1 MMDSGSLPC
10 GWKWVSLEDVAIQEK
25 NSIVDGP
32 FGSNLKTSDYIESGV
47 PVLQGKNITGNSFR
61 LFDLRYVS
69 EDKANELS
77 RSSAVVGDI
86 LIIKIGSI
94 GYSAEISDLGGA
106 KRAIIPANL
115 VKASIDE
122 KVVYKSFLL
131 YWLKHPS
138 VKNYFRRNATKTAQP
153 ALSLKKIKQLP
164 IPLPPLPIQKQI
176 AAVLEKADT
185 LHQQSQQMEQELNS
199 LAQSV
204 FLDKF
209 GDAKSNPKRWQ
220 KRPLKSILEKLVG
233 GKSLAAPEQQTDVSE
248 YRVLKIS
255 AVTSGQYN
263 PLESKALPADYI
275 PPKEHFVQVNDLLFS
290 RANTTELVGATT
302 MVFDTPENLLLPD
315 KLWKFQWK
323 ESEPLSQ
330 IFMWKLL
337 SSKAMRHRLSEIS
350 SGSGGSMK
358 NISKSKLL
366 ELEVIFPDYDKQ
378 MEYENF
384 YLRLRDQMLLN
395 KEYISQAEGQFKS
408 IMQRAFKGEL
418 EIKDLA

>member
-1 MMDSGSLPC
+1 M
-10 GWKWVSLEDVAIQEK
+10 
-25 NSIVDGP
+25 
-32 FGSNLKTSDYIESGV
+32 
-47 PVLQGKNITGNSFR
+47 
-61 LFDLRYVS
+61 
-69 EDKANELS
+69 
-77 RSSAVVGDI
+77 
-86 LIIKIGSI
+86 
-94 GYSAEISDLGGA
+94 
-106 KRAIIPANL
+106 
-115 VKASIDE
+115 
-122 KVVYKSFLL
+122 
-131 YWLKHPS
+131 
-138 VKNYFRRNATKTAQP
+138 
-153 ALSLKKIKQLP
+153 
-164 IPLPPLPIQKQI
+164 
-176 AAVLEKADT
+176 
-185 LHQQSQQMEQELNS
+185 
-199 LAQSV
+199 
-204 FLDKF
+204 F
-209 GDAKSNPKRWQ
+209 GDPKSNPKRWQ
-220 KRPLKSILEKLVG
+220 KKPLKNILEKLVG
-233 GKSLAAPEQQTDVSE
+233 GKSLAAPEQHTDVSE

-275 PPKEHFVQVNDLLFS
+275 PPKEHFVQVNDLLIS

-366 ELEVIFPDYDKQ
+366 ELEVIFPDYEKQ

-408 IMQRAFKGEL
+408 LMQRAFKGEL
-418 EIKDLA
+418 DLKDVA

>member
-1 MMDSGSLPC
+1 VSWKVLRLNEIGDIVTGNTPSKTNSEFYGGEVPFVSPAELGHGRIVRAKQTLTQLGAKSARVLPKNSVLICCIGSLGKVGLAGVDLATNQQINSIIVNERVAYYKYVYYYC
-10 GWKWVSLEDVAIQEK
+10 LTLKKRLESIAPATTVAIVNK
-25 NSIVDGP
+25 SK
-32 FGSNLKTSDYIESGV
+32 FGDLK
-47 PVLQGKNITGNSFR
+47 
-61 LFDLRYVS
+61 
-69 EDKANELS
+69 
-77 RSSAVVGDI
+77 
-86 LIIKIGSI
+86 
-94 GYSAEISDLGGA
+94 
-106 KRAIIPANL
+106 
-115 VKASIDE
+115 
-122 KVVYKSFLL
+122 
-131 YWLKHPS
+131 
-138 VKNYFRRNATKTAQP
+138 
-153 ALSLKKIKQLP
+153 
-164 IPLPPLPIQKQI
+164 IPLPSLATQKQI
-176 AAVLEKADT
+176 AAVLEKADN
-185 LHQQSQQMEQELNS
+185 LRQQSQQMERELNS

-204 FLDKF
+204 FWDMF
-209 GDAKSNPKRWQ
+209 GDPKSNPKRWQ

-233 GKSLAAPEQQTDVSE
+233 GKSLAAPEQHTDVSE

-275 PPKEHFVQVNDLLFS
+275 PPKEHFVQVNDLLIS

-395 KEYISQAEGQFKS
+395 KEYISQAEGQFNS
-408 IMQRAFKGEL
+408 LMQRAFKGEL
-418 EIKDLA
+418 EIKNVA

>member
-1 MMDSGSLPC
+1 VTWPTLT
-10 GWKWVSLEDVAIQEK
+10 LE
-25 NSIVDGP
+25 NIVKI
-32 FGSNLKTSDYIESGV
+32 SK
-47 PVLQGKNITGNSFR
+47 GK
-61 LFDLRYVS
+61 
-69 EDKANELS
+69 KH
-77 RSSAVVGDI
+77 
-86 LIIKIGSI
+86 
-94 GYSAEISDLGGA
+94 
-106 KRAIIPANL
+106 NL
-115 VKASIDE
+115 VKSVTNNRYIQIDDLRNDNLIKFTDDDKGTFVE
-122 KVVYKSFLL
+122 PSDVIIAWDGANAGTVGYGLEGLIGSTLARLKVIIPHIDTNYLGRFLQS
-131 YWLKHPS
+131 KF
-138 VKNYFRRNATKTAQP
+138 KEIRNNCTGATIPHVSKVH
-153 ALSLKKIKQLP
+153 LNSLLVP
-164 IPLPPLPIQKQI
+164 VPPLPIQKQI
-176 AAVLEKADT
+176 AAVLEKADN
-185 LHQQSQQMEQELNS
+185 LRQQSQQMEQELNS

-204 FLDKF
+204 FLDMF
-209 GDAKSNPKRWQ
+209 GDPKSNPKRWQ

-233 GKSLAAPEQQTDVSE
+233 GKSLAAPEQHIDVSE

-275 PPKEHFVQVNDLLFS
+275 PPKEHLVQVNDLLIS

-366 ELEVIFPDYDKQ
+366 ELEIIFPDYEKQ

-408 IMQRAFKGEL
+408 LMQRAFKGEF

>member
-1 MMDSGSLPC
+1 VSWQLVDLGSLFEV
-10 GWKWVSLEDVAIQEK
+10 GSSKRVHQSDWRK
-25 NSIVDGP
+25 N
-32 FGSNLKTSDYIESGV
+32 GV
-47 PVLQGKNITGNSFR
+47 PFYRAREVVRLSTDGRVENDLFIERSLYEEYAEKFGVPELGDLLISAVGTLGKVYEVQADDEFYFKDASVIW
-61 LFDLRYVS
+61 LRKKS
-69 EDKANELS
+69 EVDTSYIKWAL
-77 RSSAVVGDI
+77 RSSKVQQYIQNYSGATVGTFT
-86 LIIKIGSI
+86 
-94 GYSAEISDLGGA
+94 ISKA
-106 KRAIIPANL
+106 K
-115 VKASIDE
+115 
-122 KVVYKSFLL
+122 
-131 YWLKHPS
+131 
-138 VKNYFRRNATKTAQP
+138 KTQ
-153 ALSLKKIKQLP
+153 
-164 IPLPPLPIQKQI
+164 IPLPPLAIQKQI
-176 AAVLEKADT
+176 AAVLDKANK
-185 LHQQSQQMEQELNS
+185 LRQQSQQMEQELNS

-209 GDAKSNPKRWQ
+209 GDPKSNPKRWQ

-233 GKSLAAPEQQTDVSE
+233 GKSLAAPEQHTDVSE

-263 PLESKALPADYI
+263 PSESKALPADYI

-366 ELEVIFPDYDKQ
+366 ELEVIFPDYEKQ

-384 YLRLRDQMLLN
+384 YLRLRDQILLN
-395 KEYISQAEGQFKS
+395 KEYISQAEGQFDS
-408 IMQRAFKGEL
+408 LMQRAFKGEL
-418 EIKDLA
+418 EIKDVA

>member
-1 MMDSGSLPC
+1 MTWPTLT
-10 GWKWVSLEDVAIQEK
+10 LE
-25 NSIVDGP
+25 NIVKI
-32 FGSNLKTSDYIESGV
+32 SK
-47 PVLQGKNITGNSFR
+47 GK
-61 LFDLRYVS
+61 
-69 EDKANELS
+69 KH
-77 RSSAVVGDI
+77 
-86 LIIKIGSI
+86 
-94 GYSAEISDLGGA
+94 
-106 KRAIIPANL
+106 NL
-115 VKASIDE
+115 VKSVTNNRYIQIDDLRNDNLIKFTDDDKGTFVE
-122 KVVYKSFLL
+122 PSDVIIAWDGANAGTVGYGLEGLIGSTLARLKVIIPHIDTNYLGRFLQS
-131 YWLKHPS
+131 KF
-138 VKNYFRRNATKTAQP
+138 KEIRNNCTGATIPHVSKVH
-153 ALSLKKIKQLP
+153 LNSLLVP
-164 IPLPPLPIQKQI
+164 VPPLPIQKQI
-176 AAVLEKADT
+176 AAVLEKADN
-185 LHQQSQQMEQELNS
+185 LRQQCQQMEQELNS

-204 FLDKF
+204 FLDMF
-209 GDAKSNPKRWQ
+209 GDPKSNPKRWQ

-233 GKSLAAPEQQTDVSE
+233 GKSLAAPEQHIDVSE

-275 PPKEHFVQVNDLLFS
+275 PPKEHLVQVNDLLIS

-366 ELEVIFPDYDKQ
+366 ELEIIFPDYEKQ

-408 IMQRAFKGEL
+408 LMQRAFKGEF

>member
-1 MMDSGSLPC
+1 MFPVYALDELVNVKGGGTPSKKISSYWNGDIPWATVKDLKSREINQTEDYISSEGVAHSATNIIPSGTIIIPTRMAL
-10 GWKWVSLEDVAIQEK
+10 GKVAIAGLDLAINQ
-25 NSIVDGP
+25 D
-32 FGSNLKTSDYIESGV
+32 LK
-47 PVLQGKNITGNSFR
+47 
-61 LFDLRYVS
+61 
-69 EDKANELS
+69 A
-77 RSSAVVGDI
+77 
-86 LIIKIGSI
+86 LIIKS
-94 GYSAEISDLGGA
+94 
-106 KRAIIPANL
+106 PQ
-115 VKASIDE
+115 
-122 KVVYKSFLL
+122 KVD
-131 YWLKHPS
+131 
-138 VKNYFRRNATKTAQP
+138 KNYLARFLESQAQNIVKKGKGATVKGITLDVLK
-153 ALSLKKIKQLP
+153 ALEV
-164 IPLPPLPIQKQI
+164 PLPPLPIQKQI
-176 AAVLEKADT
+176 AAVLEKADN
-185 LHQQSQQMEQELNS
+185 LRQQSQQMEQELNS

-204 FLDKF
+204 FLDMF
-209 GDAKSNPKRWQ
+209 GDPKSNPKRWQ

-233 GKSLAAPEQQTDVSE
+233 GKSLAAPEQHTDVSE

-263 PLESKALPADYI
+263 PSESKALPADYI

-366 ELEVIFPDYDKQ
+366 ELEVIFPDYEKQ

-395 KEYISQAEGQFKS
+395 KEYISQAEGQFDS
-408 IMQRAFKGEL
+408 LMQSAFKGEL
-418 EIKDLA
+418 EIKDVA

>member
-1 MMDSGSLPC
+1 MRWKTIDLSDCCDVLSGYAFKSSYFGDKGIPIVRIRDVVRGFSETMYQGEYKSEYLIDS
-10 GWKWVSLEDVAIQEK
+10 
-25 NSIVDGP
+25 
-32 FGSNLKTSDYIESGV
+32 
-47 PVLQGKNITGNSFR
+47 
-61 LFDLRYVS
+61 
-69 EDKANELS
+69 
-77 RSSAVVGDI
+77 GDI
-86 LIIKIGSI
+86 LIGMDGDFNLAKWK
-94 GYSAEISDLGGA
+94 GGKA
-106 KRAIIPANL
+106 LLNQRVCKIIPKVGIIDPQFLFYYLPIAL
-115 VKASIDE
+115 QEIWVETPYVTVKH
-122 KVVYKSFLL
+122 L
-131 YWLKHPS
+131 S
-138 VKNYFRRNATKTAQP
+138 VKKVN
-153 ALSLKKIKQLP
+153 SIKVPFPP
-164 IPLPPLPIQKQI
+164 IAEQIRI
-176 AAVLEKADT
+176 AAVLEKADN
-185 LHQQSQQMEQELNS
+185 LRQQSQQMEQELNS

-204 FLDKF
+204 FLDMF
-209 GDAKSNPKRWQ
+209 GDPKSNPKRWQ
-220 KRPLKSILEKLVG
+220 RRPLKSILEKLVG
-233 GKSLAAPEQQTDVSE
+233 GKSLAAPEQHTDVSE

-255 AVTSGQYN
+255 AVTTGQYN
-263 PLESKALPADYI
+263 PLESKALPAGYI
-275 PPKEHFVQVNDLLFS
+275 PPKEHFVQVNDLLIS

-366 ELEVIFPDYDKQ
+366 ELEVIFPDYEKQ

-418 EIKDLA
+418 DLKDVA

>member
-1 MMDSGSLPC
+1 MSWPLV
-10 GWKWVSLEDVAIQEK
+10 KLEDISVVNPRLPK
-25 NSIVDGP
+25 NVDE
-32 FGSNLKTSDYIESGV
+32 LEQI
-47 PVLQGKNITGNSFR
+47 SF
-61 LFDLRYVS
+61 LRMASVS
-69 EDKANELS
+69 EEATILNIERKQLFEAKKGFTYFEK
-77 RSSAVVGDI
+77 GDI
-86 LIIKIGSI
+86 LLAKITPCFENGKAVFLDDLPTQIGFGSTEFHVI
-94 GYSAEISDLGGA
+94 RVDSSIADAKYVFFMLWNDGFRFLAERNMTGSAGQ
-106 KRAIIPANL
+106 KRVPANFL
-115 VKASIDE
+115 KGVK
-122 KVVYKSFLL
+122 
-131 YWLKHPS
+131 
-138 VKNYFRRNATKTAQP
+138 
-153 ALSLKKIKQLP
+153 
-164 IPLPPLPIQKQI
+164 IPLPPLSIQKQI
-176 AAVLEKADT
+176 AAVLEKADK
-185 LHQQSQQMEQELNS
+185 LRQQSQQMERELNS

-204 FLDKF
+204 FWDMF
-209 GDAKSNPKRWQ
+209 GDPKRWQ

-233 GKSLAAPEQQTDVSE
+233 GKSLAAPEQHTDVSE

-315 KLWKFQWK
+315 KLWKFEWK

-384 YLRLRDQMLLN
+384 YLRLRDKMLLN

-408 IMQRAFKGEL
+408 LMQRAFKGEL
-418 EIKDLA
+418 DLKDVA

>member
-1 MMDSGSLPC
+1 MTWPTLT
-10 GWKWVSLEDVAIQEK
+10 LE
-25 NSIVDGP
+25 NIVKI
-32 FGSNLKTSDYIESGV
+32 SK
-47 PVLQGKNITGNSFR
+47 GK
-61 LFDLRYVS
+61 
-69 EDKANELS
+69 KH
-77 RSSAVVGDI
+77 
-86 LIIKIGSI
+86 
-94 GYSAEISDLGGA
+94 
-106 KRAIIPANL
+106 NL
-115 VKASIDE
+115 VKSVTNNRYIQIDDLRNDNLIKFTDDDKGTFVE
-122 KVVYKSFLL
+122 PSDVIIAWDGANAGTVGYGLEGLIGSTLARLKVIIPHIDTNYLGRFLQS
-131 YWLKHPS
+131 KF
-138 VKNYFRRNATKTAQP
+138 KEIRNNCTGATIPHVSKVH
-153 ALSLKKIKQLP
+153 LNSLLVP
-164 IPLPPLPIQKQI
+164 VPPLPIQKQI
-176 AAVLEKADT
+176 AAVLEKADN
-185 LHQQSQQMEQELNS
+185 LRQQSQQMEQELNS

-204 FLDKF
+204 FLDMF
-209 GDAKSNPKRWQ
+209 GDPKSNPKRWQ

-233 GKSLAAPEQQTDVSE
+233 GKSLAAPEQHIDVSE

-275 PPKEHFVQVNDLLFS
+275 PPKEHLVQVNDLLIS

-366 ELEVIFPDYDKQ
+366 ELEIIFPDYEKQ

-408 IMQRAFKGEL
+408 LMQRAFKGEF

>member
-1 MMDSGSLPC
+1 MIWENKKLSEICDVRDGTHDSPSYQ
-10 GWKWVSLEDVAIQEK
+10 SE
-25 NSIVDGP
+25 
-32 FGSNLKTSDYIESGV
+32 GV
-47 PVLQGKNITGNSFR
+47 PLVTSKNLVNGKLDFTKVSFI
-61 LFDLRYVS
+61 S
-69 EDKANELS
+69 EYDHESISK
-77 RSSAVVGDI
+77 RSAVSNGDI
-86 LIIKIGSI
+86 LFAMIGTVGNPVIVDTDTEFSIKNVGLIKVD
-94 GYSAEISDLGGA
+94 ENSDIYNKFLIFALNSDFVTRQIQRESKGGTQ
-106 KRAIIPANL
+106 KFI
-115 VKASIDE
+115 
-122 KVVYKSFLL
+122 
-131 YWLKHPS
+131 
-138 VKNYFRRNATKTAQP
+138 
-153 ALSLKKIKQLP
+153 SLKVLRNLK
-164 IPLPPLPIQKQI
+164 IPLPPLLVQKQI
-176 AAVLEKADT
+176 AAVLEKADN
-185 LHQQSQQMEQELNS
+185 LRQQSKKMEQALNS

-204 FLDKF
+204 FLDMF
-209 GDAKSNPKRWQ
+209 GDPKSNPKRWQ
-220 KRPLKSILEKLVG
+220 KKTLKNILEKLVG
-233 GKSLAAPEQQTDVSE
+233 GKSLAAPEQQSDVSD

-255 AVTSGQYN
+255 AVTSGQFN

-275 PPKEHFVQVNDLLFS
+275 PPKEHFVQVNDLLIS

-302 MVFDTPENLLLPD
+302 MVFHTPENLLLPD

-366 ELEVIFPDYDKQ
+366 ELEVIFPDYEKQ

-408 IMQRAFKGEL
+408 LIQRAFKGEL
-418 EIKDLA
+418 DLNDVA